1 MKERIKIL
9 LTGAGAP
16 GAGSIVECLRN
27 NGESEVE
34 IIGADKSANINTKKI
49 FDRIY
54 RVPSA
59 EDPNFIKV
67 LKEICIKEK
76 IDIVVPIVT
85 KELIKLAKVKREFK
99 ELGIIINVLD
109 YNTLNIV
116 NDKLK
121 LFNYLKEQGFTT
133 PVFCEI
139 KKIDDIRKNAQ
150 NFGYPMNNVVL
161 KQTCGNGSRGIRV
174 LSEKMSRFDLFFNE
188 KPNSMV
194 CTLDDMV
201 SILSEKDIIPTM
213 MLMEYLPGNEW
224 GVDVLAKEGEI
235 SNIMCRKT
243 TVVQHSITMECQ
255 TESNEQIEN
264 FCKSVVKSLKIT
276 GNIGFDFKED
286 CDGNAKIM
294 EINPRLTATV
304 AINNVAGINFPWLGI
319 KQAFG
324 EKVEHVEKIRNV
336 RMNRRYKEE
345 YQYID

>member
-59 EDPNFIKV
+59 EDSNFIKV
-67 LKEICIKEK
+67 LKEVCIKEK

-133 PVFCEI
+133 PVFC
-139 KKIDDIRKNAQ
+139 
-150 NFGYPMNNVVL
+150 
-161 KQTCGNGSRGIRV
+161 
-174 LSEKMSRFDLFFNE
+174 
-188 KPNSMV
+188 
-194 CTLDDMV
+194 
-201 SILSEKDIIPTM
+201 
-213 MLMEYLPGNEW
+213 
-224 GVDVLAKEGEI
+224 
-235 SNIMCRKT
+235 
-243 TVVQHSITMECQ
+243 
-255 TESNEQIEN
+255 
-264 FCKSVVKSLKIT
+264 
-276 GNIGFDFKED
+276 
-286 CDGNAKIM
+286 
-294 EINPRLTATV
+294 
-304 AINNVAGINFPWLGI
+304 
-319 KQAFG
+319 
-324 EKVEHVEKIRNV
+324 
-336 RMNRRYKEE
+336 
-345 YQYID
+345 

>member
-1 MKERIKIL
+1 MKEKIKIL

-34 IIGADKSANINTKKI
+34 IVGVDKSANINTKGI
-49 FDRIY
+49 FDSVY
-54 RVPSA
+54 RVASA
-59 EDPNFIKV
+59 EDPDFIKE
-67 LKEICIKEK
+67 LKEICIKK
-76 IDIVVPIVT
+76 KVDIVVPIVT
-85 KELIKLAKVKREFK
+85 KELPKLAKAKREFK

-109 YNTLNIV
+109 FNTLNIV

-121 LFNYLKEQGFTT
+121 LFSYLKERGFDI
-133 PVFCEI
+133 PIFCEI
-139 KKIDDIRKNAQ
+139 KKIDDIRENAKK
-150 NFGYPMNNVVL
+150 FGYPTNNVVL
-161 KQTCGNGSRGIRV
+161 KQTHGNGSRGIRI
-174 LSEKMSRFDLFFNE
+174 LSEKISRFDLFFNE

-194 CTLDDMV
+194 CTIDDVV
-201 SILSEKDIIPTM
+201 SILSERDVIPSM

-255 TESNEQIEN
+255 TEHNKQIEQL
-264 FCKSVVKSLKIT
+264 CEGVVKSLKIT

-286 CDGNAKIM
+286 SDGNAKIM

-304 AINNVAGINFPWLGI
+304 AINHVAGINFPWLGI

-324 EKVEHVEKIRNV
+324 EKVEHIEKTRNV
-336 RMNRRYKEE
+336 RMSRRYKEE

>member
-1 MKERIKIL
+1 MKEKIKIL

-34 IIGADKSANINTKKI
+34 LVGVDKNVNISTKGI
-49 FDRIY
+49 FDYIY

-59 EDPNFIKV
+59 EDSYFIKE
-67 LKEICIKEK
+67 LKEICKKNK

-85 KELIKLAKVKREFK
+85 KELLKLAKYKKEF
-99 ELGIIINVLD
+99 EEMGTIVNVLD
-109 YNTLNIV
+109 YKTLNIV

-121 LFNYLKEQGFTT
+121 LFNYLKEQGFDI
-133 PVFCEI
+133 PAFCEV
-139 KKIDDIRKNAQ
+139 KKTEDIREKAQ
-150 NFGYPMNNVVL
+150 NFDYPMKNVVL
-161 KQTCGNGSRGIRV
+161 KQTYGNGSRGIRV
-174 LSEKMSRFDLFFNE
+174 LSEKISRYDLFFNE

-194 CTLDDMV
+194 CTLEDIE
-201 SILSEKDIIPTM
+201 SILSEKNTIPSM

-224 GVDVLAKEGEI
+224 GVDVLAKEGEV
-235 SNIMCRKT
+235 SNIMCRRT

-255 TESNEQIEN
+255 TEHNEQIEK
-264 FCKSVVKSLKIT
+264 FCKDVVKSLKIT

-286 CDGNAKIM
+286 GDGNAKIM

-304 AINNVAGINFPWLGI
+304 AINNIAGINFPWLGI

-324 EKVEHVEKIRNV
+324 EEVAHVEKIRNV